1 MFFERTT
8 VVLLVCLLAGALA
21 GCSGGGSGR
30 VSGEPARMINDTLQ
44 PPTRRADAV
53 RVYWDSL
60 EPEQKPREA
69 DALRQVY
76 WRPTTPAPL
85 RLAIAETIGRDPDPE
100 VSEHA
105 KALFRLSLP
114 HESEREVIEAVSGVI
129 ADRDWTEL
137 TTTLVR
143 TMSRSRAEG
152 SERER
157 AEAKALLRLHP
168 NRSLE
173 QIVFVQFLRPT
184 VHPDDEATMR
194 GVDLRR
200 RFRTE
205 AWDLLAR
212 LDPGGTQRRTMLAEI
227 PADVDP
233 MVEAVSAM
241 VGTFGVLPETGMEIR
256 WAETMRAGDGRQR
269 RWWQDAEAAHASLS
283 DEQRRGFAMRH
294 IEPVRWAKEHRPEW
308 LMKGRSAL
316 YAELESR
323 LHGRQI
329 YVRTATRIHT
339 DGPNRERLSDWR
351 DRLLWGDLLAILI
364 ADEAL
369 KDPGVRRELYRQA
382 EADRADTTTEYGGTL
397 DAAGDGFR
405 AQLFVPR
412 PSERLGDRAFVASE
426 EMLAN
431 SARSLI
437 HYHMHVQQP
446 SQAAY
451 AGPGREDLVYAA
463 RSGRTCMVFTSVD
476 RGRLNADIYFPHGAV
491 VDLGLVDD

>member
-1 MFFERTT
+1 M
-8 VVLLVCLLAGALA
+8 A
-21 GCSGGGSGR
+21 GCSGGSSGR
-30 VSGEPARMINDTLQ
+30 VSGEPVRVINDTLQ
-44 PPTRRADAV
+44 PPSRRADAV
-53 RVYWDSL
+53 RAYWASL
-60 EPEQKPREA
+60 TPEQKPREA
-69 DALRQVY
+69 EALRQVY
-76 WRPTTPAPL
+76 WLPTTPAPL
-85 RLAIAETIGRDPDPE
+85 RLAIAETIGRDPDPK

-114 HESEREVIEAVSGVI
+114 HESDRDVIEGVSGVI
-129 ADRDWTEL
+129 AERGWTEL

-152 SERER
+152 PERER
-157 AEAKALLRLHP
+157 AEAVALRGLHP
-168 NRSLE
+168 DRSHE
-173 QIVFVQFLRPT
+173 QIVFVEFLRPT
-184 VHPDDEATMR
+184 VHPDDEASMR

-212 LDPGGTQRRTMLAEI
+212 LDPGGAQRRTMLAEV

-233 MVEAVSAM
+233 MVSAVSA
-241 VGTFGVLPETGMEIR
+241 VVEAFGVLPETGMEIR
-256 WAETMRAGDGRQR
+256 WAETMRASDERQR
-269 RWWQDAEAAHASLS
+269 RWWREAQAAYAELS
-283 DEQRRGFAMRH
+283 QEQRRGFAMRH
-294 IEPVRWAKEHRPEW
+294 IEPVRWTKAHRPEW
-308 LMKGRSAL
+308 LSMGRSAL
-316 YAELESR
+316 YAEAESR
-323 LHGRQI
+323 LRGRPVF
-329 YVRTATRIHT
+329 VRTATRIHA

-397 DAAGDGFR
+397 DSSGDGFR
-405 AQLFVPR
+405 AQLYMPR

-426 EMLAN
+426 EMLSN
-431 SARSLI
+431 SARSLV